1 MATKSGAA
9 PSRLEL
15 ISQVLQRFCPDRV
28 GMRYIPPGTRWNNGY
43 VEGVPQPRPVEQP
56 VRATDTGI
64 RPSATERRPSTLRHA
79 GTPTPRSPAGSTD
92 SEANKPDAKTRRI
105 TGAGTG
111 FGHEVAMRLAA
122 KGFDVIA
129 SVEIYAQVQTLK
141 RQAAERGVTLQ
152 VEKLDVTN
160 DGDRR
165 KALGWDVEI
174 LVNNAGV
181 GEGGAIVD
189 IPAANIRNQWEVNVT
204 GPLLL
209 TQGIAKQMVK
219 RGEGRIV
226 WVSSR
231 EGLNVNPFTGI
242 YSASKHAVE
251 AIAETM
257 KLELQEFGIEVATVN
272 PGPFLTGFNDR
283 MFETYKSWED
293 DPSQR
298 LFDYSTL
305 AFPRAQYNPE
315 AVYATMTAV
324 AAGEVD
330 AYRNLEPKSM
340 IEETK
345 SLIEAPWNKKTTD
358 RLGSRPDQIQ
368 NSYEMEPE
376 TPVP

>member
-1 MATKSGAA
+1 MTST
-9 PSRLEL
+9 SEL
-15 ISQVLQRFCPDRV
+15 KKVL
-28 GMRYIPPGTRWNNGY
+28 
-43 VEGVPQPRPVEQP
+43 
-56 VRATDTGI
+56 
-64 RPSATERRPSTLRHA
+64 
-79 GTPTPRSPAGSTD
+79 
-92 SEANKPDAKTRRI
+92 I

-111 FGHEVAMRLAA
+111 FGHEVAMRLAE

-129 SVEIYAQVQTLK
+129 TVEIYAQVQTLK
-141 RQAAERGVTLQ
+141 RQAADRGVTLR

-181 GEGGAIVD
+181 GEGGSTID
-189 IPAANIRNQWEVNVT
+189 IPATNIRNQWEVNVT

-219 RGEGRIV
+219 RGGGRIV

-242 YSASKHAVE
+242 YAASKHAVE

-257 KLELQEFGIEVATVN
+257 KLELQEFGIEIATIN

-283 MFETYKSWED
+283 MFQTHESWED
-293 DPSQR
+293 DPSER
-298 LFDYSTL
+298 LFDYSEL
-305 AFPRAQYNPE
+305 AFPRAQFDPE
-315 AVYATMTAV
+315 PVYATMTGV
-324 AAGEVD
+324 AAGEID
-330 AYRNLEPKSM
+330 TYRNLEPTSM

-345 SLIEAPWNKKTTD
+345 SLIAAPWSKKTTD
-358 RLGSRPDQIQ
+358 GLGSRPDQIQ
-368 NSYEMEPE
+368 HSYDMEPE
-376 TPVP
+376 TPVAPS

>member
-1 MATKSGAA
+1 MATPALKK
-9 PSRLEL
+9 
-15 ISQVLQRFCPDRV
+15 VL
-28 GMRYIPPGTRWNNGY
+28 M
-43 VEGVPQPRPVEQP
+43 
-56 VRATDTGI
+56 
-64 RPSATERRPSTLRHA
+64 
-79 GTPTPRSPAGSTD
+79 
-92 SEANKPDAKTRRI
+92 

-111 FGHEVAMRLAA
+111 FGHEAAMRLAG

-129 SVEIYAQVQTLK
+129 GVEIYAQVQTVK
-141 RQAAERGVTLQ
+141 RQAKERGVTLQ

-165 KALGWDVEI
+165 KALDWGVEI

-181 GEGGAIVD
+181 GEGGSTVD
-189 IPAANIRNQWEVNVT
+189 IPAANIRHQFEVNVT

-209 TQGIAKQMVK
+209 TQPIAKQMIK
-219 RGEGRIV
+219 RGAGRIV

-257 KLELQEFGIEVATVN
+257 ADELQEYNIEVATVN

-283 MFETYKSWED
+283 MFQTWESWED

-298 LFDYSTL
+298 LFDYAKL
-305 AFPRAQYNPE
+305 AFPRAQFDPE
-315 AVYATMTAV
+315 AVYKTLTAV

-330 AYRNLEPKSM
+330 SYRNLEPKSM
-340 IEETK
+340 LSETEH
-345 SLIEAPWNKKTTD
+345 LQQVPWQRKVTD
-358 RLGSRPDQIQ
+358 GLGTRHQAITH
-368 NSYEMEPE
+368 SYQMQPE
-376 TPVP
+376 TPVANGKDRP